1 MSGSQVVLPKSDTS
15 FSPWLILQISP
26 AAFIMVTEG
35 LKEDREGM
43 GHVSAFCCCSKE
55 PKTVNLK
62 RDEVYLA
69 HGFGGYSLA
78 GLSIVL

>member
-1 MSGSQVVLPKSDTS
+1 
-15 FSPWLILQISP
+15 
-26 AAFIMVTEG
+26 MVTEG

>member
-1 MSGSQVVLPKSDTS
+1 
-15 FSPWLILQISP
+15 
-26 AAFIMVTEG
+26 MVTEG

-43 GHVSAFCCCSKE
+43 GHVSAFCCCSKA

-62 RDEVYLA
+62 RDKVYLA

-78 GLSIVL
+78 GLSIVSEPVVRLCNMMVCTRSCEAALKQKQSK